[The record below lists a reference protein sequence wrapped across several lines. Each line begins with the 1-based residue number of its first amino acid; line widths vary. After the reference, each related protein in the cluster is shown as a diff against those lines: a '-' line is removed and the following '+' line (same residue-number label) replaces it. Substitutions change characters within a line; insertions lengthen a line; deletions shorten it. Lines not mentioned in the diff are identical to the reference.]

1 MLVAFAIAA
10 VCLSPPVDGPVVA
23 GYAPTGQYSGHWGV
37 DYAAREGEGVH
48 APASGTVTFAG
59 SVAGMRTVTIE
70 PVSGFKVSLSYLSTV
85 AVSSGAR
92 VARGQVIGTAGS
104 PHGTGG
110 VHLST
115 RVDGEYVDPAG
126 QLGCR
131 DTDIT
136 RGLRLVAPPEPYPRR
151 RANRNPG
158 RNLRPD
164 PRRPSPHRR
173 MRSAPGRSR
182 SGVGDTGGRPLA
194 EVGTGGDRGSPSSRD
209 VPARRRRSPRARSR
223 LA

>member
-10 VCLSPPVDGPVVA
+10 VCLSPPVEGPVVA
-23 GYAPTGQYSGHWGV
+23 GYTPTGQYSGHWGV
-37 DYAAREGEGVH
+37 DYAAQIGDSVH

-104 PHGTGG
+104 PHGAGG

-115 RVDGEYVDPAG
+115 RIDGEYVDPAG

-136 RGLRLVAPPEPYPRR
+136 RGLRLVTPPEPYPRR
-151 RANRNPG
+151 RAYRNPG

-164 PRRPSPHRR
+164 SRRPPPHRR
-173 MRSAPGRSR
+173 VRPPPGRSR
-182 SGVGDTGGRPLA
+182 SGFGDTGGRSLA
-194 EVGTGGDRGSPSSRD
+194 EVRSGGDRGSPSSRD
-209 VPARRRRSPRARSR
+209 VPARCRRGSRARSR
-223 LA
+223 SA